1 MRRALIAVQAADP
14 RVARRASTDNNN
26 IIPTF
31 TSVAAFSILN
41 TKKFRAML
49 FGRPCFLIGR
59 PHLKRVKRH

>member
-14 RVARRASTDNNN
+14 RVARRASTNNYN

-41 TKKFRAML
+41 TKKFEL
-49 FGRPCFLIGR
+49 FYTQ
-59 PHLKRVKRH
+59 